1 MTDSFVRGAISN
13 VFTVWDDQG
22 RFDADGQRNLL
33 DFVFLNGSVCSYF
46 VRSGMGQMYAY
57 DYDDVKKMA
66 ETACKHMAG
75 KGPVVVGTSGIWNRN
90 LDKRPDPEVFTQQ
103 AVELS
108 QFAEQQGA
116 AGVVLTLPEALTPRD
131 GETHADAIVRYFER
145 IGSAINI
152 AILLYQPPGT
162 RPEYCVNMA
171 LAARLAAIPHI
182 TAMKVSTV
190 DAEYIYNLCYT
201 MVPRGFGFI
210 AGSECA
216 YLPALYAGAVGCI
229 GQGCTVNPVTI
240 KAIHDRYHAG
250 DQQGALDAQRS
261 TIMLVEK
268 GVATVEWFKRYI
280 TERGFPVSTCA
291 RDMGKNPYVGTPA
304 PLTQEAYTAF
314 KIVLETELEK
324 FGSIPPT
331 R

>member
-33 DFVFLNGSVCSYF
+33 DFVYLNGSVCSYF

-57 DYDDVKKMA
+57 EYDDVKKMA
-66 ETACKHMAG
+66 ETACEHMAG
-75 KGPVVVGTSGIWNRN
+75 KGPVVVGTSGIWDRN
-90 LDKRPDPEVFTQQ
+90 LDKRPDPEVFTRQT
-103 AVELS
+103 VELS

-116 AGVVLTLPEALTPRD
+116 AGVVLTLPEALAPKD
-131 GETHADAIVRYFER
+131 GETHADTIVRYFER
-145 IGSAINI
+145 IGASINI

-162 RPEYCVNMA
+162 RPEYCVNME
-171 LAARLAAIPHI
+171 LAARLAEIPHV

-190 DAEYIYNLCYT
+190 DAEYMYNLCYT

-210 AGSECA
+210 AGCETA
-216 YLPALYAGAVGCI
+216 LLPALYAGACGCI

-240 KAIHDRYHAG
+240 KAIQDRYMAG
-250 DQQGALDAQRS
+250 DREGAIEAQRS
-261 TIMLVEK
+261 TNLLVEK

-280 TERGFPVSTCA
+280 TERGFPVSTYA
-291 RDMGKNPYVGTPA
+291 RDMGKNPYVSQPA
-304 PLTQEAYTAF
+304 PLTEEAYHSF
-314 KIVLETELEK
+314 KCILEAELEK
-324 FGSIPPT
+324 YGSVPPK